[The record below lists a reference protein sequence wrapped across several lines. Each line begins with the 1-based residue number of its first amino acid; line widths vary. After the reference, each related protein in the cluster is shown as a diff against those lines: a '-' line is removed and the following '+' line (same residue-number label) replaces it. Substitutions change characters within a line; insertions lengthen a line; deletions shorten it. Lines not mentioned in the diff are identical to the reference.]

1 MKNKYDVVIIGAG
14 ITGLC
19 IAYMLSKKTSLS
31 IAILDKESDIGLHTS
46 GRNSG
51 VLHAGIYYKPNTLKA
66 ELCIQGKK
74 LLESWIVDNGGKI
87 NRCGKIV
94 VPQTEDDLSTLDK
107 IIEYSK
113 ANSVKFKIIT
123 SNEAKNICSL
133 INIPMKKALYV
144 PETAVCSP
152 KEVLRIILEKLKQ
165 RDVHFLS
172 NTRVQKV
179 NPNENLIQL
188 DDFTIKYGY
197 LFNCAG
203 AYSLSIAKY
212 FFEELDYQIIP
223 FRGNYL
229 DISQNLSKEIT
240 TNIYPVPVDKQ
251 NFLGVHF
258 TPSSIGGH
266 HATIGPT
273 ANLALGRENY
283 FSFDNLEPILTT
295 QSVLSIA
302 NMALQDS
309 NSMRNYIRSQML
321 PSTLDDLYNK
331 AKKLIPVLKKSDVKY
346 SAKCGIRPQLYS
358 KSKNCLEDDFVIKNT
373 ENTTHILNAISPA
386 FTSSFAFANYT
397 IMNSNINIQ

>member
-1 MKNKYDVVIIGAG
+1 MKNNYDVVILGAG

-19 IAYMLSKKTSLS
+19 IAYMLSERTSYS
-31 IAILDKESDIGLHTS
+31 IAILEKESDIGLHTS

-66 ELCIQGKK
+66 ELCIEGKK
-74 LLESWIVDNGGKI
+74 LLESWIIDNGGQI

-113 ANSVKFKIIT
+113 ANSVKFQLIS

-144 PETAVCSP
+144 PETAVFTP
-152 KEVLRIILEKLKQ
+152 KEVLRIILEKLKE
-165 RDVHFLS
+165 RNVHFLP
-172 NTRVQKV
+172 NTFFQEI
-179 NPNENLIQL
+179 NPNESLIKL
-188 DDFTIKYGY
+188 KESLIKYGY

-203 AYSLSIAKY
+203 AHSLSIAKY
-212 FFEELDYQIIP
+212 FFTDLDYQIIP

-229 DISQNLSKEIT
+229 DISKSLSKEIK

-258 TPSSIGGH
+258 TPPSNESET
-266 HATIGPT
+266 ATIGPT

-283 FSFDNLEPILTT
+283 FRFDNVEPIITT
-295 QSVLSIA
+295 QSILSIA
-302 NMALQDS
+302 NMALQNS

-321 PSTLDDLYNK
+321 PSTLDDLYKK

-346 SAKCGIRPQLYS
+346 SSKCGIRPQLYS
-358 KSKNCLEDDFVIKNT
+358 KSKNCLEDDFIIKNT

-386 FTSSFAFANYT
+386 FTSSFAFAKYT
-397 IMNSNINIQ
+397 IMNSNINIK